1 MRYYCSQVISGDIMP
16 AQLSDE
22 FPSNI
27 FIDREAEDGAKSL
40 VQRYTQ
46 PPIGPLAGD
55 KGKPITAPP
64 EPGVATSQLV
74 VSSNTIKTA
83 SKRTC
88 ISSRSISQEQ
98 QRANTELPESSLTR
112 TEDLSHSTATK
123 RRAMESIT
131 EPSTKR
137 IKRAKVE
144 ASTETIE
151 ATSTVLG
158 HGAYTTTAQRF
169 VYQQDSSVFVGQSV
183 LKTPQTM
190 EYFEQRKKELEE
202 ESYHRITDGSAVIET
217 TDGYGLVMFVK
228 GGMYTDKPGEERQ
241 LREKSEAA
249 FKAFTKAY
257 PPEVPKKADY
267 RHVIALE
274 NERMEWQSKGLPW
287 GRLVRVIAITEEQS

>member
-1 MRYYCSQVISGDIMP
+1 MP

-22 FPSNI
+22 AASNT
-27 FIDREAEDGAKSL
+27 FIGREADDGVKSL
-40 VQRYTQ
+40 VQPHIK

-55 KGKPITAPP
+55 EGIPITAPP

-74 VSSNTIKTA
+74 VSSNAIKTA
-83 SKRTC
+83 SNRTC
-88 ISSRSISQEQ
+88 IGSRSNSQEQ

-112 TEDLSHSTATK
+112 AENSSHSTVTK
-123 RRAMESIT
+123 RKAMESIT

-158 HGAYTTTAQRF
+158 HGAYTTTARKF

-183 LKTPQTM
+183 SKTPQTM
-190 EYFEQRKKELEE
+190 EYFEQRKRELEE

-228 GGMYTDKPGEERQ
+228 GGMYTNKPGEERQ

-249 FKAFTKAY
+249 FKAFTRAY
-257 PPEVPKKADY
+257 PPEIPKKADY

-287 GRLVRVIAITEEQS
+287 GRLVCVIAIPEEQS